1 MSLAMSARTDRI
13 ADVIERIC
21 GDSEWDE
28 TRAAITAEVRE
39 FAGDYGVIAADVDDR
54 LALEVLSD
62 IWDPGRADLTSST
75 GWHCFQLYVA
85 TLASGPTGDCVT
97 ANTWRGDFTIHAM

>member
-1 MSLAMSARTDRI
+1 MSATTDRI

-39 FAGDYGVIAADVDDR
+39 FAGDYGVIPADVDDR
-54 LALEVLSD
+54 LALEVMSD
-62 IWDPGRADLTSST
+62 VWEPGRADLTSST
-75 GWHCFQLYVA
+75 GWHCFRFYVA
-85 TLASGPTGDCVT
+85 TLADGDTGDRVT
-97 ANTWRGDFTIHAM
+97 ANTWRTETRIFAI

>member
-1 MSLAMSARTDRI
+1 MSAATDRI

-21 GDSEWDE
+21 EDSEWDE

-54 LALEVLSD
+54 LALEVMSD
-62 IWDPGRADLTSST
+62 IWEPGRADLTSST
-75 GWHCFQLYVA
+75 GWHCFRLYVA

-97 ANTWRGDFTIHAM
+97 ANTWRGDFTIHAI